1 VEQLGGRTAGRGS
14 RIELKMEGRIREDSS
29 NESCLLT
36 LIQCPL
42 LLPHA
47 SDLFVWL
54 DFAIAVAEHALLA
67 ALANYR
73 QWILY
78 TSKMG
83 SHNEF

>member
-1 VEQLGGRTAGRGS
+1 MGIPDGDGDGDGGQGFRQW
-14 RIELKMEGRIREDSS
+14 K
-29 NESCLLT
+29 LLT
-36 LIQCPL
+36 HTQP

-47 SDLFVWL
+47 PDLFVWL

-78 TSKMG
+78 TGKK
-83 SHNEF
+83 NLTQAKEFKFF